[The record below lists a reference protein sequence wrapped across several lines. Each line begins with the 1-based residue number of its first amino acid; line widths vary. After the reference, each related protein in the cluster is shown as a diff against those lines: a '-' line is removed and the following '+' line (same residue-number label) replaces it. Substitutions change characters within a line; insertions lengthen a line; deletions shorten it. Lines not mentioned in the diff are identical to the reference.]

1 MQPCAGSHTSAPLQN
16 TPSSQSVSSGRCCTL
31 RLASLQA
38 STVQPTA
45 SFRAGG
51 APGTQSRTGSQTS
64 APFQAQTI
72 EALDEVIRNFTARVE
87 ALERS
92 LAELAE
98 GSAPEEVW
106 AVPGGK
112 DGEEP

>member
-1 MQPCAGSHTSAPLQN
+1 MSTSDP
-16 TPSSQSVSSGRCCTL
+16 
-31 RLASLQA
+31 
-38 STVQPTA
+38 TVQELERRLIDLEV
-45 SFRAGG
+45 RA
-51 APGTQSRTGSQTS
+51 T
-64 APFQAQTI
+64 FQAQTI